1 MYSNER
7 KSESVLLANQNE
19 LSLPFHHNF
28 KLHYYIQMAIIVI
41 AWAAPWILNLSTDAI
56 GWIAV
61 VFDCIFMSAPSLV
74 LCEVISDWN
83 TDNVSLMGSIPMNI
97 LGLFCSVCWLL
108 EWKLYIPSAQLIPS
122 NFFGMFF
129 QSTALILRVLKSS
142 KAAKEQQAT
151 PTTNFAVTAEH

>member
-1 MYSNER
+1 
-7 KSESVLLANQNE
+7 
-19 LSLPFHHNF
+19 
-28 KLHYYIQMAIIVI
+28 MAIIVI